1 MQDKSIGGFI
11 ELEFYNGKGPYH
23 TNAIKLATG
32 RACLSLFLE
41 TYKPRMVYLPYYT
54 CNTLID
60 PLIINK
66 TPFKFFEIDKD
77 LNPLFSKNLKDN
89 EYLLYINYF
98 DIKNSRI
105 AQLEKEHGSKLI
117 IDNTQAFYH
126 ENYKQ
131 AIASFNSGRKFF
143 GVPDGGY
150 LYSKKEISRK
160 LKRNENYTIAYL
172 LSRSIGKTEVYYNQF
187 LENEKKLN
195 SQIAGMSSLSETILD
210 HTDYLFCAKKRIEN
224 FHFLHN
230 HLSKHNQF
238 LIDAKSISVPYA
250 YPFLPAKFIDRSKF
264 YNKRLFISTL
274 WLDVLNRGH
283 KGFKTEKY
291 LSANLLPLP
300 IDQRYGEKEMQIVI
314 KLLKPYL

>member
-32 RACLSLFLE
+32 RACLRLLLE

-60 PLIINK
+60 PLIITK
-66 TPFKFFEIDKD
+66 TPFRFFEIDKN
-77 LNPLFSKNLKDN
+77 LNPLFSKKLKDN
-89 EYLLYINYF
+89 EYLLYINYL
-98 DIKNSRI
+98 DLKNSRI

-117 IDNTQAFYH
+117 IDNTHAFYH
-126 ENYKQ
+126 KKYKQ
-131 AIASFNSGRKFF
+131 ATASFNSCRKFF

-150 LYSKKEISRK
+150 LYLKKEINRK
-160 LKRNENYTIAYL
+160 LRKNENYAMEHL
-172 LSRSIGKTEVYYNQF
+172 LSRAIGKTEVYYNQF
-187 LENEKKLN
+187 LENEDKLS
-195 SQIAGMSSLSETILD
+195 SQIDVMSSLSETILD
-210 HTDYLFCAKKRIEN
+210 YIDYLYCKKKRIEN
-224 FHFLHN
+224 FHFLHE

-238 LIDAKSISVPYA
+238 LIDLESIGVPYA

-264 YNKRLFISTL
+264 YNKRVFISTL
-274 WLDVLNRGH
+274 WLDILNRGH
-283 KGFKTEKY
+283 KGFQTEKY

-300 IDQRYGEKEMQIVI
+300 IDQRYGEKEMHII
-314 KLLKPYL
+314 LKLLKPYL